1 MKFFPWSDLILAC
14 ENIRFSSRETSPT
27 AKSEEKRM
35 FSQAN
40 LILSRP
46 YPRYSIT
53 EWEVSEISYVRLARW
68 LLYVCLYREKAWF
81 LYFSR
86 SLLISYSIT
95 LSLEKEIIVLEK
107 SLEKVL
113 NFGSK
118 NLYEPN
124 PDSTYS
130 ETLKNH
136 QGSVPRKMVRFNPG
150 MSLSVSKVF

>member
-1 MKFFPWSDLILAC
+1 MRFFPWS
-14 ENIRFSSRETSPT
+14 
-27 AKSEEKRM
+27 
-35 FSQAN
+35 N

-46 YPRYSIT
+46 NPRYSIT
-53 EWEVSEISYVRLARW
+53 EWEVSEISYVGVARW
-68 LLYVCLYREKAWF
+68 LLYVCLHHEKACF

-107 SLEKVL
+107 SVEKVL

-130 ETLKNH
+130 ATKSLPSFCDASIAHYFICKLQLASRNIRTKYSTQCCKLSLKSPNC
-136 QGSVPRKMVRFNPG
+136 R
-150 MSLSVSKVF
+150 

>member
-1 MKFFPWSDLILAC
+1 MVKSLVLFLKLQLVHSEWSFSRGQILFFLAR
-14 ENIRFSSRETSPT
+14 I
-27 AKSEEKRM
+27 
-35 FSQAN
+35 Q
-40 LILSRP
+40 
-46 YPRYSIT
+46 
-53 EWEVSEISYVRLARW
+53 EVHVARW
-68 LLYVCLYREKAWF
+68 LLYVCLHREKAWF

-124 PDSTYS
+124 PDITYS
-130 ETLKNH
+130 ETWKNH
-136 QGSVPRKMVRFNPG
+136 QEHKPNLCRNPWCLYHFTFFLWCIDS
-150 MSLSVSKVF
+150 SLLHLQTSTCAYKHSDKVLHAVL